1 MKVLYLHLKKKWF
14 DMFASGEKL
23 EEYRD
28 DTPYW
33 QKRLIDKSG
42 NLKQYDCVIFLS
54 GYPEKGCENRIL
66 SFAYPQI
73 RMGEGKPEWGAI
85 HGKTYFVITP
95 GTMLHQNE
103 AICEGCKRIYNEK
116 KNYGI
121 CPHCHYDNIFG

>member
-54 GYPEKGCENRIL
+54 GYPTKGCENRIL
-66 SFAYPQI
+66 SFAHPQI
-73 RMGEGKPEWGAI
+73 RMGQGKPEWGAI
-85 HGKTYFVITP
+85 NGKTYFVITP
-95 GTMLHQNE
+95 GTMLHRDE